1 MEDKKDVKCSLC
13 IVLDVD
19 SLKKA
24 KLIQELRKRHDKTYD
39 LWMPRLNLLHPFI
52 PESEFAQNLPLLE
65 STLVDLPPF
74 DLTFD
79 RFAFFHRKKGSI
91 IYLAPSATVRH
102 SFFHITLVLI
112 CRVRNH

>member
-13 IVLDVD
+13 VVLDND

-24 KLIQELRKRHDKTYD
+24 KIIQELRKRHDKTYD

-52 PESEFAQNLPLLE
+52 PESEFLLNLPVLE
-65 STLVDLPPF
+65 AAIADVAPF

-91 IYLAPSATVRH
+91 IYLAPSATVCL
-102 SFFHITLVLI
+102 SLFLI
-112 CRVRNH
+112 VSD